1 MIYTQ
6 IRAFDA
12 VARAGSFSRAAEAL
26 GVTQPALTIQVKALE
41 ERYGV
46 KLLLRQGRS
55 VERTELGARL
65 FKMSRRLAGLEE
77 QIRET
82 LAASHELEQGQLRL
96 AVDGPHIVM
105 GIFARFLE
113 RHPGVGLSVA
123 LGNSRFVR
131 QELLDRRAD
140 IAILPGV
147 DGHPQIHAVPLWHHR
162 GVVIVARHHPKAG
175 RREIDLAELDD
186 QPMVGREE
194 GSMTQRLVDRRWPGQ
209 RSTPAGPG
217 TGQPRGAVR
226 GGRRRPGLGIVW
238 ELEAHGAAA
247 SPPSIAGE
255 GLQHRLRR
263 LPQSEWMRR
272 SIRPSSG
279 ALSLP
284 APAAHRRAQDAEPA
298 RGGGVPAS

>member
-12 VARAGSFSRAAEAL
+12 VAREGSFSRAAEML

-55 VERTELGARL
+55 VQLTELGARL
-65 FKMSRRLAGLEE
+65 FKMSRRFAGMEE

-82 LAASHELEQGQLRL
+82 LAASHELEQGELRL

-105 GIFARFLE
+105 GIFARFIA
-113 RHPGVGLSVA
+113 RHPRVGVSVA

-147 DGHPQIHAVPLWHHR
+147 EGHPQIHAVPLWHHR
-162 GVVIVARHHPKAG
+162 GVLIVARNHPWAG
-175 RREIDLAELDD
+175 RRSVELAELDG
-186 QPMVGREE
+186 QPMIGREE
-194 GSMTQRLVDRRWPGQ
+194 GSMTQRLVDEALAK
-209 RSTPAGPG
+209 AGAA
-217 TGQPRGAVR
+217 PRMVLELGSREALCEAVGA
-226 GGRRRPGLGIVW
+226 GLGAGIVW
-238 ELEAHGAAA
+238 ALEADGAPRLATIPLAGSPLA
-247 SPPSIAGE
+247 STDYVAC
-255 GLQHRLRR
+255 LK
-263 LPQSEWMRR
+263 SEWMRK
-272 SIRPSSG
+272 SVKAFFQV
-279 ALSLP
+279 ALALP
-284 APAAHRRAQDAEPA
+284 GERADIAALRAAP
-298 RGGGVPAS
+298 